1 MKGWLIYDE
10 AGAARNE
17 WFIGEC
23 LRYAKE
29 YGLDLRLQIAC
40 GEACPDEELPDFA
53 LVRTI
58 APTLSERL
66 EKGGVRVFNNAEV
79 SAVAND
85 KWYTHQRALT
95 LDLPVMETLLS
106 SACQE
111 SSPFGYPVVVKK
123 RDGHGGSEVYKADT
137 EWEYRAL
144 WQGRNPA
151 DYVTQAICSE
161 LGMDMRVYLLGGEI
175 LGAVLRTSETDFR
188 SNFSLGGKVECVP
201 VPHEIQKMVQKLH
214 KNLQTDFVGMDF
226 IRHGGEWVLNEIE
239 DVVGSRMLYKSAGLD
254 VARAY
259 IMHVAKAMAK
269 TTEKT
274 PERGQE
280 NG

>member
-10 AGAARNE
+10 IGAARNE

-29 YGLDLRLQIAC
+29 YGLDLRLQVVQ
-40 GEACPDEELPDFA
+40 GDCPDEELPDFA

-66 EKGGVRVFNNAEV
+66 EKAGVRVFNRAEV

-85 KWYTHQRALT
+85 KWYTHQRALV
-95 LDLPVMETLLS
+95 LDLPVMATLIS
-106 SACQE
+106 SVCE
-111 SSPFGYPVVVKK
+111 DGSPFGYPVVVKK

-137 EWEYRAL
+137 AEQYRAL
-144 WQGRNPA
+144 WQGRKPA

-161 LGMDMRVYLLGGEI
+161 LGKDMRVYLLGGKI

-188 SNFSLGGKVECVP
+188 SNFSLGGRVECVP
-201 VPHEIQKMVQKLH
+201 VPHEIEEMVQKLH

-254 VARAY
+254 VAKAY
-259 IMHVAKAMAK
+259 IEYVAKTIAN
-269 TTEKT
+269 TVEKT
-274 PERGQE
+274 PERGQK

>member
-10 AGAARNE
+10 IGAARNE

-29 YGLDLRLQIAC
+29 YGLDLRLQVVQ
-40 GEACPDEELPDFA
+40 GDCPDEELPDFA

-66 EKGGVRVFNNAEV
+66 EKGGVRVFNRAEV

-85 KWYTHQRALT
+85 KWYTHQRALV
-95 LDLPVMETLLS
+95 LDLPVMATLIS
-106 SACQE
+106 SVCE
-111 SSPFGYPVVVKK
+111 DGSPFGYPVVVKK

-137 EWEYRAL
+137 AEQYRAL
-144 WQGRNPA
+144 WQGRKPA

-161 LGMDMRVYLLGGEI
+161 LGKDMRVYLLGGKI

-188 SNFSLGGKVECVP
+188 SNFSLGGRVECVP
-201 VPHEIQKMVQKLH
+201 VPHEIEEMVQKLH

-254 VARAY
+254 VAKAY
-259 IMHVAKAMAK
+259 IEYVAKTIAN
-269 TTEKT
+269 TVEKT
-274 PERGQE
+274 PEWGQK